1 MIDEEKFVKKLDDQ
15 KVASWK
21 NNYINYNLLNKE
33 LDSLIQKNKKD
44 IKEQINE
51 INEIKEIGS
60 LDPEVVE
67 AKKLSMSSTFEI
79 KEVKLKEKNPAV
91 ELKKKKTL
99 DNIPEISFN
108 KLSKDFL
115 TLLDRELDNFVIF
128 FHNKEN
134 HLHQSMNEQIST
146 FNKTKNNNDNDNDK
160 KLEIIPELR
169 YLSNLCKELMNYVY
183 CNLMTLIRILYK
195 FDRMFINVS
204 YDYMK
209 KYIKNGKLSDILAF
223 NIIDKS
229 LISIEDMFI
238 SIKKSLS
245 NLFKTNKNEESQ
257 MEENQNIIFD
267 NIKNSNKIHEQI
279 FTELNKWEKYLGISL
294 DLPMSNHNSVF
305 ANTSFIGDSIL
316 FSEDEIDK
324 SLSRKM
330 KFIDN
335 SEENPNNEI
344 LLDNSNNSNDNSLEN
359 EMDLKDF
366 VKRDNFGVQEVIVN
380 FGVLFDPLD
389 TFSYRTNRVLSKPN
403 NSNLKL
409 ILLLAGFYSYSYIL
423 LVPDIIIYLFDYKIE
438 IEKNKY
444 AQNLEKLNILYLY
457 GLTISFPLIGNIFAK
472 KIYEKYFINYSYK
485 KLLIISMFCLILN
498 YILSFL
504 GICLNSSLERN
515 IIFVI
520 IGRFFLGLS
529 YLKQLTKIYID
540 NYVPK
545 SNLVRTNEK
554 YVFSIYSGYILG
566 LFINFLYY
574 YDWFQGKAKKK
585 GKHYFYSNLIC
596 TGIIIGLSFN
606 YNIIMIISILIQFKD
621 RNNYDIVLNDIK
633 KTLKKNIENPRNLIS
648 NKDNKNII
656 NIRDENILLEKNEKN
671 INQENLLSIFIENNK
686 QKKVKYYKTIFLILL
701 FVLFTT
707 QYISENLLL
716 LLPRLFTIDFDK
728 YLDEDEDEDE
738 NKDKD
743 EDEDE
748 EEEEDEYDTYKIE
761 KLNNLWYLPA
771 LSSLSYFISYCLQ
784 RMYLKNSYFQKIKKI
799 ILILI
804 LISMIIFTLCFFF
817 ICVKPEVFNFDLSK
831 GIYHELLIVGGFC
844 ILIIL
849 NELYHVMVINFF
861 IYLLPTEKFKLGFIA
876 ASTLINIVT
885 KVARLIPSIILIT
898 YLISKKNSDKF
909 IIFKMFI
916 GNGEYYDTNINL
928 CNCFI
933 FGLQII
939 FLLINLILFISFY
952 SYIQTGPVNRILKQ
966 M

>member
-15 KVASWK
+15 KIASWK

-44 IKEQINE
+44 IKKQINE

-67 AKKLSMSSTFEI
+67 VKKLSMSNTFEI

-134 HLHQSMNEQIST
+134 HLHQSMNEQISN
-146 FNKTKNNNDNDNDK
+146 FNKTKNNNDNDK

-257 MEENQNIIFD
+257 FEENQNIIFD

-423 LVPDIIIYLFDYKIE
+423 LVPDIIIYLFDYKIK

-444 AQNLEKLNILYLY
+444 DQNLEKLNILYLY
-457 GLTISFPLIGNIFAK
+457 GLTISFPLIGNIFAN

-485 KLLIISMFCLILN
+485 KILIISMFCLILN

-554 YVFSIYSGYILG
+554 YVFSIYLGYILG

-574 YDWFQGKAKKK
+574 YDWYQGGAVCPENDEEEKNKCIS
-585 GKHYFYSNLIC
+585 KHYFNSNLIC
-596 TGIIIGLSFN
+596 TCIIIGLSFN

-621 RNNYDIVLNDIK
+621 HSNYDIVLDDIK
-633 KTLKKNIENPRNLIS
+633 KTLKKSIENRKNLIS

-656 NIRDENILLEKNEKN
+656 NIRDENILLGKNEKN
-671 INQENLLSIFIENNK
+671 INQENLLSVFIENNK
-686 QKKVKYYKTIFLILL
+686 QKKIAYYKTIFLILL

-707 QYISENLLL
+707 QYISENLLI

-728 YLDEDEDEDE
+728 YLD
-738 NKDKD
+738 KDD
-743 EDEDE
+743 PV
-748 EEEEDEYDTYKIE
+748 KIE
-761 KLNNLWYLPA
+761 KLNNLWYLPTF
-771 LSSLSYFISYCLQ
+771 SSLSYFLSYCLQ
-784 RMYLKNSYFQKIKKI
+784 RMYLKNTYFQKIRKI

-804 LISMIIFTLCFFF
+804 LFSMIIFTLCFFF

-831 GIYHELLIVGGFC
+831 GIYHELLLIGGFC

-849 NELYHVMVINFF
+849 NELYHVIIINFF

-898 YLISKKNSDKF
+898 YWISGINSND
-909 IIFKMFI
+909 IIVKMFL
-916 GNGEYYDTNINL
+916 GNDDNFDTNINL

-933 FGLQII
+933 FGLQFI

-952 SYIQTGPVNRILKQ
+952 SYIQAGPVNRILKQ